1 MVVGKGDNSL
11 LPAMM
16 LGDGVLNW
24 VREIK
29 YLCVGLHS
37 QKELKSE

>member
-1 MVVGKGDNSL
+1 MVVGKGDNAL

-24 VREIK
+24 HPSSHFSNTGF
-29 YLCVGLHS
+29 YNCN
-37 QKELKSE
+37 